1 MISKTELA
9 SVVQQ
14 VNSRFDFLTENIE
27 ELKQEVRD
35 LKEAKEPATK
45 TTKAKVA
52 A

>member
-9 SVVQQ
+9 NVVQQ

-35 LKEAKEPATK
+35 LKEAKEPVPK

>member
-9 SVVQQ
+9 NVVQQ
-14 VNSRFDFLTENIE
+14 VNSRFDFLTDLVN
-27 ELKQEVRD
+27 ELEAQVKD
-35 LKEAKEPATK
+35 LQEAKEPATK